1 VTTDIRESVE
11 TTEKTDTG
19 RIVAVC
25 YSAELINGV
34 GKEQHDEAQVTRWG
48 IPGDRHYGETR
59 YSSSRK
65 EIVPNNRP
73 ITVVGA
79 EATKGAAERLGI
91 PPIPHG
97 GIGENFLVEGL
108 GDLGELTSGDQVQF
122 LSPDGKPEVVLEVFG
137 QNEPCSNLQIYHKKM
152 VKELY
157 GRRGLLCTVLKE
169 GTARVGDSVRI
180 VKDGPNLYRG

>member
-1 VTTDIRESVE
+1 MTTDTRENIE
-11 TTEKTDTG
+11 MREATRTG
-19 RIVAVC
+19 RIIAVC

-34 GKEQHDEAQVTRWG
+34 GKEQHNEAQVTRWG

-65 EIVPNNRP
+65 ETVPNNRP
-73 ITVVGA
+73 ITVVGV
-79 EATKGAAERLGI
+79 EATRGAAERLGI

-122 LSPDGKPEVVLEVFG
+122 LSDDGEPEVVLEVFG
-137 QNEPCSNLQIYHKKM
+137 QNEP
-152 VKELY
+152 
-157 GRRGLLCTVLKE
+157 
-169 GTARVGDSVRI
+169 
-180 VKDGPNLYRG
+180 